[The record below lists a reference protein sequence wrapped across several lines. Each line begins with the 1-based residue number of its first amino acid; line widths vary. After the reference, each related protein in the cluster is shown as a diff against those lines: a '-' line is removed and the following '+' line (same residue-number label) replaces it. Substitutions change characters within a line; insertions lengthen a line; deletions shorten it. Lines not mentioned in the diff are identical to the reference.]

1 MSLYFRYSI
10 KPKNELI
17 KSQIVCYNKSM
28 DFNIRI
34 NRLSQILELLNKG
47 YELSTPELVQRF
59 GVSKKIIQ
67 TDFKEYLLPL
77 FVDEKIYY
85 DYSSKTYKAK
95 NNFLTKTLF
104 SSDELSIIA
113 ILKNKS
119 KDKYSDEDL
128 SLKVDSLFLKFEDEL
143 TNKLYQ
149 TSSIEK
155 IDNFKN
161 EIIQIKNAVESK
173 SIIKCFYNDKNREIY
188 PLKILNLEGFWYLIV
203 YEPIDNKIKTFHLNT
218 IKNIEV
224 LNTHFSFDEEK
235 INSFDNAISAY
246 YKPNNESI
254 LVQLFI
260 DSKVSRYFQR
270 KPLNKTQRILK
281 TYDDESCDIELTI
294 TDYMEI
300 IPTIQRFIPHIGVI
314 EPDELKMKLKE
325 NIDLYLKSFG

>member
-1 MSLYFRYSI
+1 MNLFI
-10 KPKNELI
+10 KYLI
-17 KSQIVCYNKSM
+17 KIKKESKKSNLLCYNQSM
-28 DFNIRI
+28 NFNIRI

-47 YELSTPELVQRF
+47 YELSTPNLVERF

-67 TDFKEYLLPL
+67 TDFKEYILPL
-77 FVDEKIYY
+77 FVDDKIYY

-119 KDKYSDEDL
+119 KDKYSDDDL

-161 EIIQIKNAVESK
+161 EIIQIKNAVETK

-188 PLKILNLEGFWYLIV
+188 PLKILNLEGFWYLIIF
-203 YEPIDNKIKTFHLNT
+203 EPIDNKIKTFHLNT

-246 YKPNNESI
+246 YKPNNAPI
-254 LVQLFI
+254 LVQLFM
-260 DSKVSRYFQR
+260 DKEVSRYFMR
-270 KPLNKTQRILK
+270 KPLNKSQRVLK
-281 TYDDESCDIELTI
+281 IYDDESCDIELTI
-294 TDYMEI
+294 TEYMEI
-300 IPTIQRFIPHIGVI
+300 IPTIQRYIPFIGVI
-314 EPDELKMKLKE
+314 EPQELKIRVKE
-325 NIDLYLKSFG
+325 NIDLYRKRFE

>member
-1 MSLYFRYSI
+1 MNLFIEKLI
-10 KPKNELI
+10 KIKNESI
-17 KSQIVCYNKSM
+17 KSQLLCYNQSM
-28 DFNIRI
+28 NFENRI
-34 NRLSQILELLNKG
+34 NRLSLILELLNKG
-47 YELSTPELVQRF
+47 YELSTPNLVERF

-77 FVDEKIYY
+77 FVDDKIYY

-119 KDKYSDEDL
+119 KDKYSDDDL

-161 EIIQIKNAVESK
+161 EIIQIKNAVETK

-246 YKPNNESI
+246 YKPNNAPI
-254 LVQLFI
+254 LVQLFM
-260 DSKVSRYFQR
+260 DKEVSRYFMR
-270 KPLNKTQRILK
+270 KPLNKSQRVLK
-281 TYDDESCDIELTI
+281 IYDDESCDIELTI
-294 TDYMEI
+294 TEYMEI
-300 IPTIQRFIPHIGVI
+300 IPTIQRYIPFIGVI
-314 EPDELKMKLKE
+314 EPDELKDRLKS
-325 NIDLYLKSFG
+325 NIDLYLKRFE